1 MTLLSKPV
9 GQPPLRL
16 RWLDLARGIAVILM
30 VIYHFSWDLSFHGFL
45 EFDVNQV
52 LGWRIFARGIA
63 ASFLFLAGF
72 SLWLAHRNGFR
83 SQSFW
88 RREIILVLAA
98 GLVTLGT
105 WYAFPSSYV
114 FFGILHCIAASSLI
128 ALLFLRLPG
137 WVTALAAVLVL
148 AAPFTLA
155 NEAFNAPLLAF
166 IGLRTVPPATND
178 YVPLLP
184 WLSPLLAGLAA
195 GQLLPFLAR
204 PVPAKPAP
212 ANTPSRLDQ
221 ALAFLSRHSLII
233 YLVHQPLLFGATSL
247 AASYIKPGIND
258 VSGEWLSDCEAKC
271 VREKKPRQTCIETC
285 FCTLD
290 GLEKTGAW
298 TAIAKG
304 ATDPQTL
311 SAINQMSAVCQK

>member
-1 MTLLSKPV
+1 MTLLPQPA
-9 GQPPLRL
+9 GQPPFRL
-16 RWLDLARGIAVILM
+16 RWLDLARGLAVILM
-30 VIYHFSWDLSFHGFL
+30 VVYHFSWDLSFHGFL
-45 EFDVNQV
+45 DFDVNRV

-72 SLWLAHRNGFR
+72 SLWLAHGRGFR
-83 SQSFW
+83 PAAFW

-137 WVTALAAVLVL
+137 WVTALAALLVL
-148 AAPFTLA
+148 IAPFTLA

-195 GQLLPFLAR
+195 GQLIPALAR
-204 PVPAKPAP
+204 ATEAGSISTVE
-212 ANTPSRLDQ
+212 RGLR
-221 ALAFLSRHSLII
+221 FLGRHSLII
-233 YLVHQPLLFGATSL
+233 YLIHQPLLFGATSL
-247 AASYIKPGIND
+247 AASYIKPGVND
-258 VSGEWLSDCEAKC
+258 ASGEFLSACEASC
-271 VREKKPRQTCIETC
+271 VKKGGLRQTCIETC

-298 TAIAKG
+298 SAIARG

-311 SAINQMSAVCQK
+311 AAINQMSAVCQK